1 MRKGLRRLWEGVCS
15 VARWIDTAN
24 MVLEA
29 LIFAVI
35 VIAGVGIGIYR
46 CVGNVLP

>member
-1 MRKGLRRLWEGVCS
+1 MCS
-15 VARWIDTAN
+15 LADWLNTTD
-24 MVLEA
+24 MVLEG

-35 VIAGVGIGIYR
+35 VVAGVGIGIYR